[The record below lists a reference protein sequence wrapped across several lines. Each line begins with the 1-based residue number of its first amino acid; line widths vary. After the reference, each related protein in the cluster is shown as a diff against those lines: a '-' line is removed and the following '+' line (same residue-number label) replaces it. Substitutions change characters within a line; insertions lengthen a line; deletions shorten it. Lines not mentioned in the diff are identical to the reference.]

1 MNIAAV
7 SIGSNI
13 SAEKNIFKAIM
24 AISGAHTLLK
34 VSSLVRTKPL
44 GFTDQPDFTNGSML
58 VATELAKEQF
68 NNYLKDLELQLKRVK
83 SGNKNGPRTIDLDI
97 IVWNDR
103 IIDNNFF
110 ERDFLKNSIL
120 ELLPSLKY

>member
-1 MNIAAV
+1 VNFAAV

-13 SAEKNIFKAIM
+13 NAEENIHKAIT
-24 AISGAHTLLK
+24 AVSEAHTLLK
-34 VSSLVRTKPL
+34 VSSFVRTKPL

-68 NNYLKDLELQLKRVK
+68 DNYLKGLELRLKRVK
-83 SGNKNGPRTIDLDI
+83 GGNKNGPRTIDLDI

-103 IIDNNFF
+103 VIDNDFF
-110 ERDFLKNSIL
+110 ERDFLKDSIL
-120 ELLPSLKY
+120 ELLPSLKH